1 MTNKEICFKYQNI
14 ENKAIEIAVLNS
26 RYVWIDT
33 NVKVS
38 EDGLRVVFSDEA
50 GIVAECLI
58 TWEDLND

>member
-1 MTNKEICFKYQNI
+1 MTNKEICFKYRDV
-14 ENKAIEIAVLNS
+14 ENKAIGIAALNN

-33 NVKVS
+33 NVKVL

-58 TWEDLND
+58 TWEDLNE